1 MSSCLNAQLVAALAP
16 SVTGLWEVIERP
28 RTPRLDNIQSSEI
41 WDVEPASRHYRD
53 YLTLKCKST
62 WPANNQYHCATF
74 RDCASPHSY
83 SDDGGGSTTVTVYSS
98 FQHIA
103 MRSSKTMVNGT
114 HQASM

>member
-16 SVTGLWEVIERP
+16 SLTGLWEGIERP

-62 WPANNQYHCATF
+62 WPGKSRQLQVIAVEACIHQVMCITGCEVEYA
-74 RDCASPHSY
+74 
-83 SDDGGGSTTVTVYSS
+83 YSS
-98 FQHIA
+98 AIPRPSNSQPTCCTSRPSWA
-103 MRSSKTMVNGT
+103 GC
-114 HQASM
+114 